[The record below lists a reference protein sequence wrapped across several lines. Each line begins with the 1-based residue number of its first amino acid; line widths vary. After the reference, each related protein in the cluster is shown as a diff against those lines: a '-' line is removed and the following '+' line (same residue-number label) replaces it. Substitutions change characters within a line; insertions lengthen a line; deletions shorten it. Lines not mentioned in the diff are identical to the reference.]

1 MCIGSYVFL
10 WGQKQETT
18 ATWYGLFTNKGQ
30 KTEVL
35 DYVSKSWTGK
45 WPTNRAPS
53 LDSIFIEGQ
62 TKHQNVKLL
71 ADNRYEAVVYA
82 SDDNDKM
89 KYTYQIYPESMN
101 TKSGVTLKKLLQ
113 Q

>member
-1 MCIGSYVFL
+1 MSFFG
-10 WGQKQETT
+10 
-18 ATWYGLFTNKGQ
+18 A
-30 KTEVL
+30 KTRNYSNMVWLVYQQRTKNEVL

-71 ADNRYEAVVYA
+71 
-82 SDDNDKM
+82 S
-89 KYTYQIYPESMN
+89 
-101 TKSGVTLKKLLQ
+101 
-113 Q
+113 